1 MSVLWYKKAHRNPK
15 GAIMEIVLATR
26 NKKKVE
32 EIKRITEGMEVT
44 IFTLDD
50 FPGCPEVEEDGAT
63 FEENAVKKAVTVARF
78 AGKPALADDSG
89 LEVYALGGSPGT
101 RSARYSGCDAD
112 DGKNTEKLLSEMRLL
127 PKEDRKARFVC
138 SMALAMPD
146 GNVRT
151 FNGCSEGG
159 IGTEPRGFNGFG
171 YDPVF
176 FPQGFDR
183 TFGEMSAE
191 EKDSLSHRG
200 NAIRQLQ
207 RYLSDNPD
215 CRTM

>member
-1 MSVLWYKKAHRNPK
+1 
-15 GAIMEIVLATR
+15 MEIVLATR

-32 EIKRITEGMEVT
+32 EIKRITEGMAVT

-78 AGKPALADDSG
+78 SGKPSLADDSG
-89 LEVYALGGSPGT
+89 LEVNALSGAPGT
-101 RSARYSGCDAD
+101 HSARYAGPDAED
-112 DGKNTEKLLSEMRLL
+112 SRNTEKLLSEMRLL
-127 PKEDRKARFVC
+127 AKMDRKARFVC

-151 FNGCSEGG
+151 FNGYSEGR
-159 IGTEPRGFNGFG
+159 IGTEPRGSNGFG

-176 FPQGFDR
+176 FPEGFDR
-183 TFGEMSAE
+183 TFAEMSPE

-207 RYLSDNPD
+207 RYLLDNPD